1 MSKSFK
7 SKISTAAKGSALNS
21 LIPTGPLPTTLQKVR
36 EKVEQKKAA
45 GQLTVGRP
53 KREDKDNANAPSA
66 EKGTKPGE
74 MRKTYLVS
82 KQLDDKINA
91 IAYWDRKTVKEV
103 VNDALSNYVAGYEKK
118 NGEVKLA
125 KK

>member
-1 MSKSFK
+1 MSKTFK
-7 SKISTAAKGSALNS
+7 HEISTAAKGNALNS
-21 LIPTGPLPTTLQKVR
+21 LIPTGSISKIR

-91 IAYWDRKTVKEV
+91 IAYWDRKTVKQII
-103 VNDALSNYVAGYEKK
+103 NDALSNYVAGYEKK

>member
-7 SKISTAAKGSALNS
+7 KEISTAAKGYGLNS
-21 LIPTGPLPTTLQKVR
+21 LIPTGQATNLQKIR
-36 EKVEQKKAA
+36 DKVGQKKAA
-45 GQLTVGRP
+45 GQLTAGRP
-53 KREDKDNANAPSA
+53 KREDKDNASAPSA

-91 IAYWDRKTVKEV
+91 IAYWERKTVKEV
-103 VNDALSNYVAGYEKK
+103 VNEALSNYVAGYEKK
-118 NGEVKLA
+118 NGAVKPA

>member
-7 SKISTAAKGSALNS
+7 NQITTAAKGSALNS
-21 LIPTGPLPTTLQKVR
+21 LIPTGSALSLQRIRDKIKR
-36 EKVEQKKAA
+36 KNEA
-45 GQLTVGRP
+45 GQLGRVGRP
-53 KREDKDNANAPSA
+53 KRTDKNNEEAPSA

-82 KQLDDKINA
+82 IELDDKINA

-103 VNDALSNYVAGYEKK
+103 VNEALSNYVAVYEKK
-118 NGEVKLA
+118 NGAVKPA